1 MSIWHYLFIALVV
14 YLAFRLGQA
23 SILTLLSDELRR
35 RIAQGASPEDA
46 VRGIIIDPDE
56 EPIADTVRW
65 ERHDN
70 LYYAYAGT
78 GEFLAQGQ
86 DLASVLTDIRLRY
99 PRRQFQLDPRNSEVT
114 EAELEQLIRA
124 SAQKESQP

>member
-1 MSIWHYLFIALVV
+1 MSIWHYLFIAVGF

-23 SILTLLSDELRR
+23 SILTLISDELRKR
-35 RIAQGASPEDA
+35 IEQGDSPEEAVRSIIAQ
-46 VRGIIIDPDE
+46 DE
-56 EPIADTVRW
+56 ADTADTVRW

-86 DLASVLTDIRLRY
+86 DLATVLSNIRLRY
-99 PRRQFQLDPRNSEVT
+99 PQRRFELDHRNSEVT